1 MWVPS
6 PLLSATRSRPL
17 SRRVLR
23 ADVQDNEHEGR
34 ARDGSWIDLH
44 GCEMDYVQDHLFP
57 AFLLDALGKHGKVQ
71 IITGAGHHSEGGV
84 SVVKRWVWSGADSL
98 LNRAARGEVPGLA
111 GLSFEGETEGS
122 VLVDLSGCAT

>member
-1 MWVPS
+1 MWVPP
-6 PLLSATRSRPL
+6 PLLSATRSLAL

-57 AFLLDALGKHGKVQ
+57 AFLLDALGKHGKEHPHGKDHLRGKEHGKKHEV
-71 IITGAGHHSEGGV
+71 TLCPNLGFL
-84 SVVKRWVWSGADSL
+84 RL
-98 LNRAARGEVPGLA
+98 LKVA
-111 GLSFEGETEGS
+111 
-122 VLVDLSGCAT
+122 